1 MIGSC
6 EDRGLARICQGKGRI
21 ITSMAHSLGIG
32 VGGLELTTKSFEY
45 KPPFPLQQLNSNL
58 VVSGVEL

>member
-32 VGGLELTTKSFEY
+32 VGGVELTTKSF
-45 KPPFPLQQLNSNL
+45 
-58 VVSGVEL
+58 